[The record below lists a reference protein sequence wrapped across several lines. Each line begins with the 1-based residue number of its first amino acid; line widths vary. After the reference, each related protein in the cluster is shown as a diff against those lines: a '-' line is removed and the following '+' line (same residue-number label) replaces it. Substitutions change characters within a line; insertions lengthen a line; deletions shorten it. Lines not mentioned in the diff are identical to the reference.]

1 MARRIPTARTAQVQA
16 QSQAQGGSV
25 GGGLGRGGRG
35 GGEGGQGASGGG
47 SGGEEELVLDEDEM
61 EALKAKGGMLHKPVP
76 KYSTAAE

>member
-1 MARRIPTARTAQVQA
+1 MARRIPTARTAQA
-16 QSQAQGGSV
+16 QAQGGSV
-25 GGGLGRGGRG
+25 RG